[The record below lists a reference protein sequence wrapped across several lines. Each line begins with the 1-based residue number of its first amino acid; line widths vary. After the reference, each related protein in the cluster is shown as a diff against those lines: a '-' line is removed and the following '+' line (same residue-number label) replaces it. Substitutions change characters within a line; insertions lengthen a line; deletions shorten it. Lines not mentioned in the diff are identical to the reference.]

1 VDEKPIEQMDLN
13 EIHEAAR
20 RLMPREAWEYVMGA
34 ADSGATM
41 ERNVAAFKH
50 FLFQQ
55 RIFHQVTDPDTI
67 VTLFGR
73 AVPTPAWIAPIGSF
87 YRISETAERDVAD
100 GASSANTILFVSY
113 AAKSNVREWA
123 QGTSASLVYIGYM
136 QQGREEVAKS
146 VRLAEELGYIAVGL
160 VMDSIQPQRIG
171 ETVPL
176 NRDGKPRRGN
186 PARPEDIQW
195 LKSQTSLPVV
205 IKGIL
210 SSEDARIAV
219 DAGAD
224 AIVVSNHGGRIFDQ
238 TRAAFEV
245 LPEIVAAVGKNV
257 PVLLDGGVRN
267 GGDIVKAIAL
277 GAKAALVGRPIC
289 WGVAVGG
296 AIGVKRVIDILT
308 QDVKR
313 TLIMTGVGAVSEI
326 TGSIAV
332 RA

>member
-1 VDEKPIEQMDLN
+1 MDEKPIEQMSIN
-13 EIHEAAR
+13 EIHEAAQR
-20 RLMPREAWEYVMGA
+20 CMPPDAWEYVMGA
-34 ADSGATM
+34 ADSGATR
-41 ERNVAAFKH
+41 ERNVAAFRN

-55 RIFHQVTDPDTI
+55 RIFHQVTDPDTT

-73 AVPTPAWIAPIGSF
+73 TVPTPAWIAPIGSF
-87 YRISETAERDVAD
+87 YRISETAERNVAD

-123 QGTSASLVYIGYM
+123 QGTSAPLVYIGYM
-136 QQGREEVAKS
+136 QQGREEVLKS

-176 NRDGKPRRGN
+176 TRDGKPRRGN

-195 LKSQTSLPVV
+195 LKTQSSLPVV

-210 SSEDARIAV
+210 NAEDARIAV

-238 TRAAFEV
+238 TRAALEV
-245 LPEIVAAVGKNV
+245 LPEVVAAVGTKV
-257 PVLLDGGVRN
+257 PVILDGGIRN
-267 GGDIVKAIAL
+267 GGDIAKAIAL

-296 AIGVKRVIDILT
+296 AAGVKRVIEILT
-308 QDVKR
+308 QDIKR
-313 TLIMTGVGAVSEI
+313 ALIMTGVGAVSQVTE
-326 TGSIAV
+326 SIIVPA
-332 RA
+332 